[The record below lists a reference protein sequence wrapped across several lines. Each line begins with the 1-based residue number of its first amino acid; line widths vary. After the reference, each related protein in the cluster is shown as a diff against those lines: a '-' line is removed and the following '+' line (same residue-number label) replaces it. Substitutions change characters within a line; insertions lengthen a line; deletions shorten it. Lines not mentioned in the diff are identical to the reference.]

1 MPLPGS
7 LSFSHFLRGGRFAPT
22 GYWGSSSLALTI
34 GFRSRQADSQCGY
47 PIARLFRHAIF
58 PSPFRVQVGRMTWQ
72 VSHSCRLIVR
82 QNDQAVT
89 RRTPRSTISARSSN
103 RNSFICTSDARVN
116 WDGKRKR
123 EAQRL
128 PYPARNRR
136 HKNSIPEVFPFVN
149 TEFYVRRSPTYSVD
163 LRESTECSL
172 AARFGPHHLR
182 CVWHYFV
189 WRSGSGRQN
198 SSPRIGR

>member
-47 PIARLFRHAIF
+47 PIACLFRHAIV

-89 RRTPRSTISARSSN
+89 RRTPRSTMSPSVPRSHCFMLYLLLPVKDNRAPLPGAQQKKGPRWDPSPWRRYASAPELIIFYQVAVQVSRYMAESHQDVQN
-103 RNSFICTSDARVN
+103 RMIHTVLCTA
-116 WDGKRKR
+116 
-123 EAQRL
+123 
-128 PYPARNRR
+128 
-136 HKNSIPEVFPFVN
+136 
-149 TEFYVRRSPTYSVD
+149 
-163 LRESTECSL
+163 
-172 AARFGPHHLR
+172 
-182 CVWHYFV
+182 
-189 WRSGSGRQN
+189 SGATKV
-198 SSPRIGR
+198 